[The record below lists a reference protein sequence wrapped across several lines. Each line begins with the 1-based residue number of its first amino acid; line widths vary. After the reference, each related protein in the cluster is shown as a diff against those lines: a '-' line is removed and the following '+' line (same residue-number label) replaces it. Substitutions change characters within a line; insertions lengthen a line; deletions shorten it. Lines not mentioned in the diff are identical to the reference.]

1 MSKAVKDHSDLTR
14 EESHRSI
21 SEDRRK
27 FECLFRQ
34 YYPELCR
41 YAFTL
46 LQKQE
51 LAEEVVNE
59 VFIKYWKHQK
69 EIQIRSSLRA
79 YLQTITRN
87 VAIDRLR
94 SISRN
99 RLKSHA
105 LDGDYVTDYAQPH
118 DILIGQET
126 QHLIEAAIE
135 ALPPQGKLIF
145 RMSRDHEMSYSEIA
159 KLLGLSIK
167 TIEAHMG
174 RSLKCLRR
182 RLQHTLVQ
190 G

>member
-1 MSKAVKDHSDLTR
+1 MSNAVNDHIREKSPGSASD
-14 EESHRSI
+14 EHRA
-21 SEDRRK
+21 
-27 FECLFRQ
+27 FEHLFRQ
-34 YYPELCR
+34 YYPELYQCA
-41 YAFTL
+41 YAL
-46 LQKQE
+46 LQKQD
-51 LAEEVVNE
+51 LAEEVVHE

-87 VAIDRLR
+87 LAIDRLR

-105 LDGDYVTDYAQPH
+105 LEGDYTTDYAQPH

-145 RMSRDHEMSYSEIA
+145 RMSREHEMSYSEIA

-174 RSLKCLRR
+174 RSLKCLRK
-182 RLQHTLVQ
+182 RLQHTLMQ